1 MYVYIEHIISI
12 HTYTELYIFN
22 DHAYIMIYVSDIIYV
37 FIHTHTHTHL
47 FRSRSWEPYGSFPME
62 LLKLQW
68 LQI

>member
-37 FIHTHTHTHL
+37 FIHTHTHTHISL
-47 FRSRSWEPYGSFPME
+47 EADLGSHMDHFP
-62 LLKLQW
+62 W
-68 LQI
+68 NC